1 MGVVN
6 TTQGLLSSVSSHSF
20 SRRTKPGR
28 AKKSSS
34 EVDTKGWFLE
44 KQHTGVGS

>member
-1 MGVVN
+1 MPS
-6 TTQGLLSSVSSHSF
+6 TQTQGLLSSVSSHSF
-20 SRRTKPGR
+20 SRRTNPGG

-44 KQHTGVGS
+44 KQVSSAAK